1 MTLTPKQTDLKRLL
15 KQYIDVSKASNFDE
29 LSIAALDD
37 VESVDFDSTKEK
49 IKQNLKEEIMLNHSI
64 DLEFFLIDKTNLNP
78 NIQRLLDESGCK
90 DWF

>member
-1 MTLTPKQTDLKRLL
+1 MTLTAKQNHLKRLL
-15 KQYIDVSKASNFDE
+15 KQYIDVSKASNLEE
-29 LSIAALDD
+29 LTSAALED

-49 IKQNLKEEIMLNHSI
+49 IKQNLKEEIMLYHSL
-64 DLEFFLIDKTNLNP
+64 DLKFFLIDKTNLNP